1 MNRRRLQEIVFMLP
15 IFGFFLLLPPVVT
28 IWQALSRAAGF
39 PLFLIYIF
47 ACWFALI
54 AVAFVLSRRLRE
66 IEEPRHPAAGKTVA
80 GREGM
85 AAGERRPGG

>member
-1 MNRRRLQEIVFMLP
+1 MNRRRLQEITFMLP
-15 IFGFFLLLPPVVT
+15 VFGFFLLLPPVVT

-39 PLFLIYIF
+39 PLFLVYIF

-54 AVAFVLSRRLRE
+54 AVAFALSRRLRE
-66 IEEPRHPAAGKTVA
+66 IEEPRHVPDA
-80 GREGM
+80 EGM

>member
-15 IFGFFLLLPPVVT
+15 ILGFFLLLPPVVT

-47 ACWFALI
+47 ACWIALI
-54 AVAFVLSRRLRE
+54 AAAFLLSRRLRA
-66 IEEPRHPAAGKTVA
+66 IEEPRQLAARDGIGGGA
-80 GREGM
+80 G
-85 AAGERRPGG
+85 AAGERPPGG